1 MAPASWCSMRR
12 KRAEDS
18 AVVPIGMR
26 VNLAGD
32 DKRTLQ
38 IPDAGHR

>member
-1 MAPASWCSMRR
+1 MARALWCSMRR
-12 KRAEDS
+12 KRAED
-18 AVVPIGMR
+18 AAIVPIGMR

-38 IPDAGHR
+38 IADAGDR